1 MSTRVLV
8 AHEAETIREILR
20 RLLEAAGYVVTTVGD
35 GNAALRACDDPP
47 AALVLDVALPEVH
60 AYKVVEEV
68 QRIAPA
74 TRIVLVAS
82 VYNRTGYK
90 RRPTS
95 LYGAD
100 DYVEQHHIPD
110 QLVSKLERLIG
121 LPQPIPVSVMA
132 KIAAESPQLRGAE
145 DGQIAAAGNARMEP
159 RDLDPSRRAERLARL
174 IIADIALYNGD
185 AIDHEDDAEREA
197 RLRVDLD
204 EGRLLFE
211 LRIPEEVWRKRDFLG
226 EAMAEIRAQRRHAAT
241 ADASLASSAMGH
253 KEGA

>member
-1 MSTRVLV
+1 MSARVLV

-20 RLLEAAGYVVTTVGD
+20 RLLDGVGYEVTAVGD
-35 GNAALRACDDPP
+35 GRAALRSLDDRAP

-60 AYKVVEEV
+60 AYQIVEEV
-68 QRIAPA
+68 HKRGLP
-74 TRIVLVAS
+74 TRVVLVAS

-110 QLVSKLERLIG
+110 QLVGKLERLIG
-121 LPQPIPVSVMA
+121 PPPKRLP
-132 KIAAESPQLRGAE
+132 SPSAHVETVEGR
-145 DGQIAAAGNARMEP
+145 QIASAGNARMEP
-159 RDLDPSRRAERLARL
+159 RDVDPHKRAERLARL

-211 LRIPEEVWRKRDFLG
+211 LRVPEEIWRRRDYLG
-226 EAMAEIRAQRRHAAT
+226 EAMAEIRAQRRQAAQ
-241 ADASLASSAMGH
+241 ASGTTSPRPTQVS